1 MLMPL
6 LDVSITGVYYKLSFL
21 SLTILFYYPLLLH
34 GESSLSSKSMTLLED
49 EEDYL
54 CCN

>member
-1 MLMPL
+1 MPMPL

-21 SLTILFYYPLLLH
+21 AVTILFYYPLLLQ
-34 GESSLSSKSMTLLED
+34 GESSLSSKSMTLLEE

-54 CCN
+54 YCN